1 VDVIYI
7 LLGASLPIAIGFLI
21 AFIRSARNGQFD
33 DTGTPAIRM
42 LMDDEI
48 NDQHHNDN
56 QHLNHT

>member
-21 AFIRSARNGQFD
+21 AFIRSARSGQFD

-48 NDQHHNDN
+48 SPTTSIDN
-56 QHLNHT
+56 QNQSDK